1 MTGWSICELFVLM
14 ANLNQ
19 PLVPSYKLKIFK
31 LIIELSKEKLTWLT
45 QEDVGI
51 WFA

>member
-1 MTGWSICELFVLM
+1 MKGWSICELVLM

-19 PLVPSYKLKIFK
+19 PLVSSNKLIIFK
-31 LIIELSKEKLTWLT
+31 LIKELSKEKLTWLT
-45 QEDVGI
+45 QEDVRI